1 MLIEEGRL
9 KASIEVYNDLGEK
22 DDELFKWCK
31 EHKDKLVVDID
42 SATQAHVARIMAA
55 YPRLVDTVSGR
66 FGSDPFHAVGIRVA
80 GVVSARVAPIRKI
93 PIDGA
98 GFGNVRALVGLRQA
112 RGPRRLAL
120 TARFAARLRS
130 CATTMLGMG
139 EETTC
144 RCKKSS
150 RAPIHCFRLFL
161 SMEKATRACASF
173 KVRNG

>member
-1 MLIEEGRL
+1 
-9 KASIEVYNDLGEK
+9 
-22 DDELFKWCK
+22 
-31 EHKDKLVVDID
+31 
-42 SATQAHVARIMAA
+42 MAA
-55 YPRLVDTVSGR
+55 
-66 FGSDPFHAVGIRVA
+66 
-80 GVVSARVAPIRKI
+80 APADNA
-93 PIDGA
+93 DGA
-98 GFGNVRALVGLRQA
+98 RCRSPRRRLGFCVLVLRERIRRQRPGCPPHVRALVGLRQA

-139 EETTC
+139 EETTY